1 MLSLKMIYERV
12 LDSLASAPSG
22 TLWKILV
29 ILFHLNHQIVLHP
42 STWPWDLKRT
52 GLVQPLITSLAGL
65 WGRMLSSPSLPHQRR
80 VCPCSALWTGVDS
93 TLRGP
98 GLMQGSAARKSGLV
112 YSCCFNQTPQEGWF
126 INNKSV
132 FLTFLKTERSKI
144 KMSAHL
150 MSGEELFLL
159 GVPSHGRGSKRDYIG
174 DHLSQEDAGIQKW
187 PVLLCIFHSLHR
199 QRVACPSPICPHPK
213 EEGFSTLNM
222 DDPRRSITL
231 QLYSQHSD
239 LQFLFRQRCIESSA
253 KYTGQR

>member
-1 MLSLKMIYERV
+1 
-12 LDSLASAPSG
+12 
-22 TLWKILV
+22 
-29 ILFHLNHQIVLHP
+29 
-42 STWPWDLKRT
+42 
-52 GLVQPLITSLAGL
+52 
-65 WGRMLSSPSLPHQRR
+65 
-80 VCPCSALWTGVDS
+80 
-93 TLRGP
+93 
-98 GLMQGSAARKSGLV
+98 
-112 YSCCFNQTPQEGWF
+112 
-126 INNKSV
+126 
-132 FLTFLKTERSKI
+132 
-144 KMSAHL
+144 MSAHL

-253 KYTGQR
+253 KYTGQRWHPMERIACRKITVSSLLLEDAILPSIYLYT